1 MWEKLIKFLKY
12 NYKWLICFGC
22 LIIFL
27 LIAEDVFTKEI
38 MRCDTL
44 GYQIISKYLIYDAI
58 TPIAK
63 VITWFGSAWC
73 LIGVV
78 LGLLILIKNMRMKVF
93 IGLNLVLITFLNQ
106 TLKFIVERPRPDGF
120 RLIDESGYSFP
131 SGHSMISMAFYGFL
145 IYLVYNNVQN
155 RYVKISLI
163 VLLSL
168 LILLIGV
175 SRIYLGVH
183 YTSDV
188 LAGFLISLSYLVL
201 YTSFYKK
208 DVN

>member
-1 MWEKLIKFLKY
+1 MWEKLIKFLKC
-12 NYKWLICFGC
+12 NYKWFICFGC